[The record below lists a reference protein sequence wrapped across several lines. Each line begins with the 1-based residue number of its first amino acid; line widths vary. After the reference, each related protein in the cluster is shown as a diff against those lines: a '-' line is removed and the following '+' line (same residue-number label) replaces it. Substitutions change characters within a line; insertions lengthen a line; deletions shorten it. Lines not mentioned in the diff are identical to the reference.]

1 MAVPERMKAGL
12 YWGHDDVRVEE
23 MPVPHISP
31 REILAAVKACG
42 ICGSDTMR
50 WYRDPAV
57 EKKGGINTG
66 HEIAA
71 QIAQVG
77 EAITQ
82 YKAGDRVVVT
92 HHFPCME
99 CTQCQEG
106 NETACEAMHE
116 KHIEPGGFAEY
127 IRILEPGVSRG
138 LYPLPESM
146 TYDQGSF
153 VEPLG
158 CVVRSLRK
166 TSPLEGHTVLVF
178 GSGLAG
184 LLHIK
189 LARALGAKKISAV
202 DTNESRLKAALLAG
216 ADEALYATDKLPRAN
231 RIYVCTGS
239 PAAAE
244 TALESVDRGGN
255 LLFFAADGPDKKLSF
270 NLTKFWLLQ
279 PGISFSYGAAP
290 RDMREA
296 LELIGSGKVRVDDLI
311 THRFGIDQFPEAF
324 RLAANPRDGSLKVIV
339 EPQARCL
346 SHR

>member
-1 MAVPERMKAGL
+1 MAVPARMKAGL
-12 YWGHDDVRVEE
+12 YCGREDVRVEE
-23 MPVPHISP
+23 RPVPRIGPH
-31 REILAAVKACG
+31 EVLAAVKACG

-50 WYRDPAV
+50 WYRDPAA

-71 QIAQVG
+71 QIVQVG
-77 EAITQ
+77 EATTQ
-82 YKAGDRVVVT
+82 CKPGDRVVVT

-99 CTQCQEG
+99 CVQCRDG
-106 NETACEAMHE
+106 NETACEAMRE
-116 KHIEPGGFAEY
+116 KHIEPGGFAQY
-127 IRILEPGVSRG
+127 IRILEPGVARG
-138 LYPLPESM
+138 LYPLPENV
-146 TYDQGSF
+146 TYEQGSF

-166 TSPLEGHTVLVF
+166 TSPIEGHTALIF

-189 LARALGAKKISAV
+189 LARALGAKTIFAV
-202 DTNESRLKAALLAG
+202 DTNESRLKAALKAE
-216 ADEALYATDKLPRAN
+216 ADEVLHATEKLPRAH
-231 RIYVCTGS
+231 RVFVCTGS
-239 PAAAE
+239 AAAAE
-244 TALESVDRGGN
+244 TALECVDRGGN
-255 LLFFAADGPDKKLSF
+255 ILFFAADGPDQKISV

-279 PGISFSYGAAP
+279 PAITFSYGAAP

-296 LELIGSGKVRVDDLI
+296 LELIRTGEVCVEDLI

-339 EPQARCL
+339 EP
-346 SHR
+346 HRK

>member
-12 YWGHDDVRVEE
+12 YCGHDDIRVEE
-23 MPVPHISP
+23 RSVPRIGPH
-31 REILAAVKACG
+31 EVLAAVKACG

-71 QIAQVG
+71 QIVQVG

-82 YKAGDRVVVT
+82 CKAGDRVVVT

-99 CTQCQEG
+99 CVQCRDG

-116 KHIEPGGFAEY
+116 KHIEPGGFAQY
-127 IRILEPGVSRG
+127 IRILEPGVARG
-138 LYPLPESM
+138 LYPLPENV
-146 TYDQGSF
+146 TYEQGSF

-166 TSPLEGHTVLVF
+166 TSPIEGHTALIF

-189 LARALGAKKISAV
+189 LARALGAKKIFAV
-202 DTNESRLKAALLAG
+202 DTNESRLKAALKTG
-216 ADEALYATDKLPRAN
+216 ADEVLHATEKLPRAH
-231 RIYVCTGS
+231 RVFVCTGS
-239 PAAAE
+239 AAAAE
-244 TALESVDRGGN
+244 AALECVDRGGN
-255 LLFFAADGPDKKLSF
+255 ILFFAADGPDKNISF

-279 PGISFSYGAAP
+279 PAITFSYGAAP

-296 LELIGSGKVRVDDLI
+296 LELIRTGEVCVEDLI

-324 RLAANPRDGSLKVIV
+324 RLAAYPRDGSLKVII
-339 EPQARCL
+339 EP
-346 SHR
+346 HRK